1 MKFDDF
7 VRNFQLASDK
17 QMAQFEKSLADL
29 SRKLP
34 NQTVKRRRL
43 QRRRKKVQGLLR
55 DA

>member
-7 VRNFQLASDK
+7 VRNFQLDSDK
-17 QMAQFEKSLADL
+17 QMAQFEKTMADL
-29 SRKLP
+29 SQKLP
-34 NQTVKRRRL
+34 KQTVKRRRT